1 MKKPTITNE
10 NCRSPWTFDARI
22 RQWEV
27 VYRDE
32 RLTHGED
39 ELYVIRVLL
48 DGRDVFVTLEGEGDD
63 RHGLS
68 LTDLAHAQLVRRVV
82 LSQRRFRWRWGWRLH
97 VFIVIDEA
105 LVDVSQI
112 I

>member
-48 DGRDVFVTLEGEGDD
+48 DGRDVFVTLEGGGDD
-63 RHGLS
+63 PHGLS
-68 LTDLAHAQLVRRVV
+68 LTDLAHAQLVRKVV
-82 LSQRRFRWRWGWRLH
+82 LSQRRFRWRWGWRVH

-105 LVDVSQI
+105 HVDVSHLV
-112 I
+112 